1 MGLSLGALA
10 VRFGLELQGDPEAEV
25 STVASLREAGPG
37 SVSFLANPRYRRY
50 LAETR
55 AGAVV
60 LDRASAAGC
69 PVPALIAANP
79 YAAYARIAAE
89 LYPAASVLPGIHP
102 SAVVDP
108 AARVAADACIGPQA
122 VVEAG
127 AEIGPRAQVG
137 PSSVVMRSA
146 RIGADTRLVAR
157 VTIYPDVVIGAR
169 CVLHAGAVIGAD
181 GFGFAPDHDGFVKVP
196 QVGSVRIGDD
206 VEIGANTTVDR
217 GAIEDTVLEEGVK
230 LDNLVQVGHNVRIG
244 AHTVVAGCAGISGS
258 TTIGRRC
265 MIGGAAGTVG
275 HIEIGDDV
283 VVSGLTMVTRS
294 LKEPGMY
301 SSGWPAVPADEW
313 RRIVAHVRRLERL
326 DRRVALLE
334 GRRTQRQDDGEDG

>member
-1 MGLSLGALA
+1 MGISLGALA
-10 VRFGLELQGDPEAEV
+10 VRFGLELQGDPGVEV
-25 STVASLREAGPG
+25 DAVASLREAGPG

-69 PVPALIAANP
+69 PVPALIAGNP
-79 YAAYARIAAE
+79 YAAYARIAAV
-89 LYPAASVLPGIHP
+89 LYPVPPVAPGVHP

-122 VVEAG
+122 IVEAG
-127 AEIGPRAQVG
+127 AEIGPRALVG
-137 PSSVVMRSA
+137 PASVVMQGA
-146 RIGADTRLVAR
+146 RIGADTRLVVR
-157 VTIYPDVVIGAR
+157 VTIYPGVVIGTR

-181 GFGFAPDHDGFVKVP
+181 GFGFAPDRDGFVKVP
-196 QVGSVRIGDD
+196 QVGSVLVGDD

-217 GAIEDTVLEEGVK
+217 GAIEDTVIEDGVK

-258 TTIGRRC
+258 TVIGRRC

-275 HIEIGDDV
+275 HIEIADDV

-326 DRRVALLE
+326 DQRVARLE
-334 GRRTQRQDDGEDG
+334 GRRKGEESEGEG

>member
-1 MGLSLGALA
+1 MGISLGALA
-10 VRFGLELQGDPEAEV
+10 VRFGLELQGDPDAEV
-25 STVASLREAGPG
+25 ATVASLREAGPG

-60 LDRASAAGC
+60 LDRAAAAEC

-89 LYPAASVLPGIHP
+89 LYPVPPVAPGVHP

-108 AARVAADACIGPQA
+108 AARVSGDACIGPQA
-122 VVEAG
+122 IVEAG
-127 AEIGPRAQVG
+127 AEIGPRALVG
-137 PSSVVMRSA
+137 PASVVMAGA

-157 VTIYPDVVIGAR
+157 VTVYPGVVIGMR
-169 CVLHAGAVIGAD
+169 GVLHAGAVIGAD
-181 GFGFAPDHDGFVKVP
+181 GFGFAPDRDGFVKVP

-217 GAIEDTVLEEGVK
+217 GAIEDTVIEDGVK

-275 HIEIGDDV
+275 HIEIADDV

-326 DRRVALLE
+326 DQRVARLE
-334 GRRTQRQDDGEDG
+334 GRRKGGQSEGEG